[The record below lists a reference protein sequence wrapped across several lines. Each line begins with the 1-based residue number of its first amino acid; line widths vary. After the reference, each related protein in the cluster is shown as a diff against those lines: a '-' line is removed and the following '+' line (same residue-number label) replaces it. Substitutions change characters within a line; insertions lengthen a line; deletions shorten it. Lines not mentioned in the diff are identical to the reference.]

1 VDVNKRH
8 DDNNGGGKGKSKAC
22 LTSLKVT
29 LHTPSSIMSR
39 K

>member
-1 VDVNKRH
+1 VDVNKSH
-8 DDNNGGGKGKSKAC
+8 DDNKGGGQGKSKAS

-29 LHTPSSIMSR
+29 LHIPSSITR